1 MKNIQKEIC
10 LESVISRLPSVWPAL
25 DGNGNVIFFDRD
37 SVKKRQGQK
46 TSNYGM
52 VPLDVLT
59 EKSKTRLPFEL
70 VAKIYAFYK
79 VYNNLLTNNGQCKR
93 DYANAVEYYDTE
105 VRVNASNLRFGASRA
120 TYEELDEQFSTY
132 MEKIDYSEIE
142 SRIVPSFVIP
152 TEWSD
157 GWESE
162 KLYYPDVWR
171 WMSWLL
177 QRYALYS
184 AVTDCSDAIDC
195 CDCENYAKKG
205 GKDMYDAMK
214 SWVDNLDIISSVSD
228 DLIPS
233 LTTSIGIF
241 SNAENV
247 GTYSFL
253 TSDFTTN
260 EDYRTASVSYN
271 TYNSNSGT
279 VVTYEGKPMILSSGS
294 GSKFDSKFM
303 EKSFDTNGWN
313 DYSVKHFEDNAAL
326 EGSTPSEYWYAY
338 KDDGTFVTG
347 TSSSA
352 VQSLLNTYHPL
363 TTVQEVFYDGELYPI
378 FESEYGIYSGNPYL
392 DGNCYIVERDEIT
405 NTPYVSVNGTIAY
418 ATLGDDGTYK
428 FDFFD
433 KTYPLLPSSGD
444 NGSFITIDG
453 KNINVGDGAT
463 FEYNGYSGYVI
474 THVGQIGSDAYYYN
488 SKSKILSQNVSSMLV
503 SVSSSVCYVEED
515 FLVEVYHGDATPK
528 QGDIIVGTCP
538 SVLNLLESNDL
549 LIDDIGNMIHGLYNV
564 SSFKT
569 QQPPSG
575 TVLELSYQVGNT
587 NNVKQFSQT
596 VTDDSQSETLQSNY
610 FIGDIIDSMV
620 FYFDCE
626 DKAERDK
633 TRVTATTSSLDAIKA
648 SIKKKSDTIIY
659 LSDDISCDITYY
671 KGATLRRDKGS
682 DKLYRDTT
690 KYDGIKCTETVRF
703 PLKAVT
709 YGLEKR
715 NGDVTPMGE
724 NDHSNSSVGYP
735 IYVYELEQ
743 DITMIESDTY
753 GTLYP
758 TPLSNFEMK
767 TCVWNGSSWTTD
779 KYDDFEKGNGVNA
792 FPVFMEEY
800 SLHMSAPQSVSG
812 DIYINRGVNA
822 ALDKHLRLGEVT
834 SLEALTQ
841 YGNGFYLIQND
852 EE

>member
-59 EKSKTRLPFEL
+59 ESGTRLPFEL

-79 VYNNLLTNNGQCKR
+79 VYNNLLTNSGQCKR
-93 DYANAVEYYDTE
+93 NYPNAVEYYDTE

-132 MEKIDYSEIE
+132 MEKIDCSEIE
-142 SRIVPSFVIP
+142 RRIVPSFVIP

-171 WMSWLL
+171 WMSWLW
-177 QRYALYS
+177 QRYTLYS

-195 CDCENYAKKG
+195 CDCEDYAKKG

-214 SWVDNLDIISSVSD
+214 SWVDNLDIISSMSD
-228 DLIPS
+228 DLTPS

-253 TSDFTTN
+253 TSDFSTN

-271 TYNSNSGT
+271 SYNSHSGT

-303 EKSFDTNGWN
+303 EKSFDTNGWK

-363 TTVQEVFYDGELYPI
+363 TTVQEVFYNGELYPI

-428 FDFFD
+428 FDFF
-433 KTYPLLPSSGD
+433 
-444 NGSFITIDG
+444 
-453 KNINVGDGAT
+453 
-463 FEYNGYSGYVI
+463 E
-474 THVGQIGSDAYYYN
+474 IGRAS
-488 SKSKILSQNVSSMLV
+488 
-503 SVSSSVCYVEED
+503 CR
-515 FLVEVYHGDATPK
+515 
-528 QGDIIVGTCP
+528 
-538 SVLNLLESNDL
+538 
-549 LIDDIGNMIHGLYNV
+549 
-564 SSFKT
+564 
-569 QQPPSG
+569 
-575 TVLELSYQVGNT
+575 
-587 NNVKQFSQT
+587 
-596 VTDDSQSETLQSNY
+596 
-610 FIGDIIDSMV
+610 
-620 FYFDCE
+620 
-626 DKAERDK
+626 ER
-633 TRVTATTSSLDAIKA
+633 V
-648 SIKKKSDTIIY
+648 
-659 LSDDISCDITYY
+659 
-671 KGATLRRDKGS
+671 
-682 DKLYRDTT
+682 
-690 KYDGIKCTETVRF
+690 
-703 PLKAVT
+703 
-709 YGLEKR
+709 
-715 NGDVTPMGE
+715 
-724 NDHSNSSVGYP
+724 
-735 IYVYELEQ
+735 
-743 DITMIESDTY
+743 
-753 GTLYP
+753 
-758 TPLSNFEMK
+758 
-767 TCVWNGSSWTTD
+767 
-779 KYDDFEKGNGVNA
+779 
-792 FPVFMEEY
+792 
-800 SLHMSAPQSVSG
+800 
-812 DIYINRGVNA
+812 
-822 ALDKHLRLGEVT
+822 
-834 SLEALTQ
+834 
-841 YGNGFYLIQND
+841 
-852 EE
+852 